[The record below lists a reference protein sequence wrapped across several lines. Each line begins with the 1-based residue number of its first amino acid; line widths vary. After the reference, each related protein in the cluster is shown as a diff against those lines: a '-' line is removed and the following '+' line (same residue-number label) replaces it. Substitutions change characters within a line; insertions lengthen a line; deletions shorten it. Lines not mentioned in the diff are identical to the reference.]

1 MRYKFIT
8 FTFSLLLLTST
19 LAAQETGILYLKKV
33 NGKIGWFESGDDQ
46 KHLKYTGEI
55 IDGKPNGTG
64 ELSSSSGK
72 YSGEFKNG
80 LMHGQVTHTYKSGK
94 KRAGEFRKGKP
105 WNVKS
110 YDKNG
115 NIENEWVNGE
125 KLEKETEPHSFRLR
139 FMYGSLSVETA
150 TSTNTSI
157 AFIWNGWGLGQTNE
171 SYLDERKGD
180 KLEFQTQF
188 TELSY
193 IFDLSELIYDSL
205 TMILGVG
212 TPSGEAKITSK
223 TNTVY
228 NSSTVSGYTLF
239 SFFGIEFSYFEILAG
254 FRLNN
259 ITYSEFESSSANT
272 LDGDYTAWGG
282 QPMLGLGFSF

>member
-8 FTFSLLLLTST
+8 FTFSLLFLTST

-55 IDGKPNGTG
+55 FDGKPNGTG

-105 WNVKS
+105 WNVKG

-115 NIENEWVNGE
+115 NIENEWVNGK
-125 KLEKETEPHSFRLR
+125 KLKIETETHSFRLR
-139 FMYGSLSVETA
+139 LLYGSFSVETA
-150 TSTNTSI
+150 KATDTSI
-157 AFIWNGWGLGQTNE
+157 ALIWN
-171 SYLDERKGD
+171 
-180 KLEFQTQF
+180 
-188 TELSY
+188 LS
-193 IFDLSELIYDSL
+193 LIH
-205 TMILGVG
+205 I
-212 TPSGEAKITSK
+212 
-223 TNTVY
+223 
-228 NSSTVSGYTLF
+228 
-239 SFFGIEFSYFEILAG
+239 
-254 FRLNN
+254 
-259 ITYSEFESSSANT
+259 
-272 LDGDYTAWGG
+272 
-282 QPMLGLGFSF
+282 